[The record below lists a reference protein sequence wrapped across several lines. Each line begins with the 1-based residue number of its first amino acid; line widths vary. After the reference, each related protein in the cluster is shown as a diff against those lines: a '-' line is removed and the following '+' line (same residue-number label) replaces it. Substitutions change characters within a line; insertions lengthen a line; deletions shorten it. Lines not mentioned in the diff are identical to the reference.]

1 MLATVFAEHF
11 GIRPSYAHA
20 VQVGGA
26 TGLAMTMLAHQLVDA
41 GVARHVLVVGGENRL
56 TGQSRDASILALA
69 QVGHPDYEVT
79 LGPTIPAYY
88 GLVASRYMH
97 EYGVTQEDL
106 AEFAVLMRAHAWTHP
121 GAQFH
126 EPITVA
132 DVMASKPVA
141 MPLKLLDCC
150 PVSDGGAAFV
160 VSREPTSATGIRVR
174 GCAQA
179 HTHQHVT
186 AAPALS
192 ELGAEIS
199 IAKAKSASGLAIAD
213 VRYAAVYDS
222 FTITLGDA
230 AGRPRPCRTRRGGGA
245 GRAGHFS
252 RDGAM
257 PLNTHGGLLSYGHCG
272 VGGAM
277 AHLVETHLQMT
288 GRAGPSSGPRRLDRA
303 AARRR
308 RRAVVACQHVPG
320 AGAMS
325 DKLADWTKG
334 AEAIVYQYCAA
345 CGAVQYFH
353 RSFCAACGAPNPVE
367 KRASG
372 AGKVYATSLVC
383 RAATPETRAH
393 VPYNIV
399 LVDTVEGFRMMA
411 HGDNRSRHR

>member
-26 TGLAMTMLAHQLVDA
+26 TGLAMTMLGHHLVDA
-41 GVARHVLVVGGENRL
+41 NVAKHVLVVGGENRL

-69 QVGHPDYEVT
+69 QVGHPAYEVP

-88 GLVASRYMH
+88 GLVATRYMH

-106 AEFAVLMRAHAWTHP
+106 AEFAVLMRKHALMHP

-126 EPITVA
+126 QAITVT
-132 DVMASKPVA
+132 DVMNSKPVA
-141 MPLKLLDCC
+141 LPLKLLDCC

-160 VSREPTSATGIRVR
+160 VSRERTNEAGVRVL

-186 AAPALS
+186 AAPRLS
-192 ELGAEIS
+192 ELGAEIAV
-199 IAKAKSASGLAIAD
+199 AKAQAASGVAISD

-222 FTITLGDA
+222 FTITLAMLLEDLGLAKRGEA
-230 AGRPRPCRTRRGGGA
+230 AARVRSGY
-245 GRAGHFS
+245 FNV
-252 RDGAM
+252 DGAM

-288 GRAGPSSGPRRLDRA
+288 GRAGDRQV
-303 AARRR
+303 R
-308 RRAVVACQHVPG
+308 
-320 AGAMS
+320 
-325 DKLADWTKG
+325 D
-334 AEAIVYQYCAA
+334 
-345 CGAVQYFH
+345 
-353 RSFCAACGAPNPVE
+353 
-367 KRASG
+367 ASI
-372 AGKVYATSLVC
+372 AL
-383 RAATPETRAH
+383 
-393 VPYNIV
+393 
-399 LVDTVEGFRMMA
+399 L
-411 HGDNRSRHR
+411 HGDGGVLSSHVSMFLERVR

>member
-26 TGLAMTMLAHQLVDA
+26 TGLAMTMLAHHLVDA
-41 GVARHVLVVGGENRL
+41 GVAKHVLVVGGENRL
-56 TGQSRDASILALA
+56 TGQSRDASIQALA

-106 AEFAVLMRAHAWTHP
+106 AEFAVLMRKHALTHP

-160 VSREPTSATGIRVR
+160 VSRERTGEAGVRVR

-186 AAPALS
+186 AAPAL
-192 ELGAEIS
+192 ERTRRRDRDRQGQGRVRRCDIGRALCR
-199 IAKAKSASGLAIAD
+199 GLRQLYHHA
-213 VRYAAVYDS
+213 
-222 FTITLGDA
+222 GDA
-230 AGRPRPCRTRRGGGA
+230 AGRSRPGQARRGGGA
-245 GRAGHFS
+245 G
-252 RDGAM
+252 
-257 PLNTHGGLLSYGHCG
+257 
-272 VGGAM
+272 
-277 AHLVETHLQMT
+277 
-288 GRAGPSSGPRRLDRA
+288 
-303 AARRR
+303 ARR
-308 RRAVVACQHVPG
+308 
-320 AGAMS
+320 
-325 DKLADWTKG
+325 
-334 AEAIVYQYCAA
+334 AI
-345 CGAVQYFH
+345 
-353 RSFCAACGAPNPVE
+353 S
-367 KRASG
+367 
-372 AGKVYATSLVC
+372 
-383 RAATPETRAH
+383 AATARCRSTP
-393 VPYNIV
+393 
-399 LVDTVEGFRMMA
+399 MA
-411 HGDNRSRHR
+411 GC

>member
-1 MLATVFAEHF
+1 MSKAAELAISDAGLNRSDIDGILCGYSTVSPHIMLATVFAEHF
-11 GIRPSYAHA
+11 GIKPSYAHA

-26 TGLAMTMLAHQLVDA
+26 TGLAMTMLAHHLVDA
-41 GVARHVLVVGGENRL
+41 GVVKHVLVVGGENRL
-56 TGQSRDASILALA
+56 TGQSRDASIQALA

-106 AEFAVLMRAHAWTHP
+106 AEFAVLMRAHALAHP

-126 EPITVA
+126 EAITVA

-160 VSREPTSATGIRVR
+160 VSRERTCEVGIRVR

-199 IAKAKSASGLAIAD
+199 IAKAKDASGLAIPD

-222 FTITLGDA
+222 FTITLAMLLEDLGLAKRGEA
-230 AGRPRPCRTRRGGGA
+230 AARV
-245 GRAGHFS
+245 RAGYFS
-252 RDGAM
+252 RDGEI

-277 AHLVETHLQMT
+277 AHLVETQLQMT
-288 GRAGPSSGPRRLDRA
+288 GRAENRQVRD
-303 AARRR
+303 
-308 RRAVVACQHVPG
+308 
-320 AGAMS
+320 
-325 DKLADWTKG
+325 
-334 AEAIVYQYCAA
+334 
-345 CGAVQYFH
+345 
-353 RSFCAACGAPNPVE
+353 
-367 KRASG
+367 ASI
-372 AGKVYATSLVC
+372 AL
-383 RAATPETRAH
+383 
-393 VPYNIV
+393 
-399 LVDTVEGFRMMA
+399 L
-411 HGDNRSRHR
+411 HGDGGVLSSHVSMFLERVR